1 MVIVETVVALRSLVG
16 QARRE
21 NKKVGLVPTMGNLHE
36 GHIALID
43 VARQHADFVVA
54 TIFVNPLQFG
64 PAEDLANYPRTP
76 QADQTKLRDAGCDVL
91 FLPSVAQMYPEGLQA
106 QAMVSIPTVSQ
117 GLCGAARPGH
127 FNGMATIVNKLF
139 NVVQPDMAVFGE
151 KDYQQLAVIRSM
163 VRNLNIPIEIL
174 GAPTVRAAD
183 GLALSSRNGY
193 LNDQERAA
201 APMLYQCLK
210 EIALSLQRGCTDVEQ
225 LLDEQRR
232 RITSSGFALDY
243 LEIRNAQDLSATFKP
258 CGKLAILVAARLGKT
273 RLIDNVVTGALTL
286 PSRNE
291 SPRFSYQNSRV

>member
-1 MVIVETVVALRSLVG
+1 MVIVETVLALRTLVG
-16 QARRE
+16 HARKE
-21 NKKVGLVPTMGNLHE
+21 NKKVALVATMGNLHE

-64 PAEDLANYPRTP
+64 PTEDLEKYPRTP
-76 QADQTKLRDAGCDVL
+76 EADQAKLNGAGCDLL
-91 FLPSVAQMYPEGLQA
+91 FLPVVAEMYPEGFEA
-106 QAMVSIPTVSQ
+106 QPIVSVPRVSD

-139 NVVQPDMAVFGE
+139 NVVQPDIAVFGE

-174 GAPTVRAAD
+174 GAPTVRAPD

-201 APMLYQCLK
+201 APILYQCLK
-210 EIALSLQRGCTDVEQ
+210 DVALSLQRGSLDVEQ
-225 LLDEQRR
+225 LLDEQCK
-232 RITSSGFALDY
+232 RITSSGFQLEY
-243 LEIRNAQDLSATFKP
+243 LEIRNAHDLSLTSETS
-258 CGKLAILVAARLGKT
+258 GNLVVLVAARLGKT
-273 RLIDNVVTGALTL
+273 RLIDNVVVSAGEL
-286 PSRNE
+286 
-291 SPRFSYQNSRV
+291 